1 LKGLPFISKDQCLG
15 IIDRDRKTSMLLRDH
30 LACCSADDALN
41 TSLIS
46 KALHFTSKE
55 KLEKLSESKKVKLE
69 AFAVETPIIET
80 NQFLTWLSL
89 TKHLVKLVRVLLT
102 EYQTVELKF
111 VAENAFKMAV
121 PREQGATIGRLLSLL

>member
-1 LKGLPFISKDQCLG
+1 
-15 IIDRDRKTSMLLRDH
+15 MLLRDH
-30 LACCSADDALN
+30 LARCSEDDALN

-46 KALHFTSKE
+46 KALHFTSKK
-55 KLEKLSESKKVKLE
+55 KLEKLSESKKIKLE
-69 AFAVETPIIET
+69 AFAADTPIIET
-80 NQFLTWLSL
+80 NQFLTWFSM

-102 EYQTVELKF
+102 EYPTVELKF